1 MEADSHPERRPADAA
16 ELANRGRA
24 GGRAEVVLHY
34 GRGLLMGTAD
44 MVPGVSGGT
53 VALVVGVYERLV
65 RSVRAATSAPVALA
79 RLDAAAARGHARDVE
94 WSLVV
99 PLVLGILTAIVVG
112 SGIVPRLLEDHPLQ
126 TSALFFGLILG
137 SLVVPWRLLDR
148 VGAAELALVAGAAV
162 AAFVLVGLPDREIA
176 DPALPLVFAAAAV
189 AICAMVLPG
198 ISGAYLLLLIGVYKA
213 TLDAVHDR
221 DVVYVA
227 VFAAGAAT
235 GLALFSR
242 VLTRLLERHHAT
254 TMAVL
259 LGLMVGSLRALWPWA
274 DDDRAL
280 QAPPDGGELLTAVVY
295 AAIGVGVVTAVIRL
309 ATLRRTRP

>member
-1 MEADSHPERRPADAA
+1 
-16 ELANRGRA
+16 
-24 GGRAEVVLHY
+24 
-34 GRGLLMGTAD
+34 MGTAD

-137 SLVVPWRLLDR
+137 SLVVPWRLLGRADP
-148 VGAAELALVAGAAV
+148 VELALVAGAAV

-176 DPALPLVFAAAAV
+176 DPALPLVFAAARAV
-189 AICAMVLPG
+189 ARR
-198 ISGAYLLLLIGVYKA
+198 SSS
-213 TLDAVHDR
+213 TT
-221 DVVYVA
+221 
-227 VFAAGAAT
+227 GAA
-235 GLALFSR
+235 S
-242 VLTRLLERHHAT
+242 
-254 TMAVL
+254 
-259 LGLMVGSLRALWPWA
+259 
-274 DDDRAL
+274 
-280 QAPPDGGELLTAVVY
+280 
-295 AAIGVGVVTAVIRL
+295 
-309 ATLRRTRP
+309 